1 MTLSVA
7 LDTNV
12 LARLLVND
20 DPAQA
25 DHLGLVWLQGEV
37 ESTAMGQWLARCPLA
52 LLAYDQQRYA
62 ERSSGM
68 LWQWAASR
76 GALQRPAAAVGHG
89 SGWLAAEA
97 AALGLGWHSPIETD
111 DWLAALA
118 EAAALSPGSSLNA
131 YGEQVLETSF
141 SNWCTHRLRGQTSQ

>member
-37 ESTAMGQWLARCPLA
+37 ESTAMG
-52 LLAYDQQRYA
+52 
-62 ERSSGM
+62 
-68 LWQWAASR
+68 
-76 GALQRPAAAVGHG
+76 
-89 SGWLAAEA
+89 
-97 AALGLGWHSPIETD
+97 LGWHSPTETD
-111 DWLAALA
+111 GWLAALA

>member
-37 ESTAMGQWLARCPLA
+37 ESTAMGQWLAQPDRDRRLA
-52 LLAYDQQRYA
+52 
-62 ERSSGM
+62 GGP
-68 LWQWAASR
+68 SR
-76 GALQRPAAAVGHG
+76 G
-89 SGWLAAEA
+89 S
-97 AALGLGWHSPIETD
+97 SPV
-111 DWLAALA
+111 
-118 EAAALSPGSSLNA
+118 PR
-131 YGEQVLETSF
+131 EQPQ
-141 SNWCTHRLRGQTSQ
+141 CLR